1 MTWRAVFITLVAV
14 LLLGTGSPASAD
26 FDVVYPTGDEGF
38 EFNLGFGQHLAAF
51 WNLASNNDLFVFQ
64 ADAVSN
70 PLAASVFGSPFEF
83 AFWFQFIGFD
93 AFGRHVFN
101 VFGTQDLSSFFF
113 VEQVVF

>member
-1 MTWRAVFITLVAV
+1 MTWRAVFITSVAV

-51 WNLASNNDLFVFQ
+51 WNLAFDKDLFVFQ
-64 ADAVSN
+64 ADAVSD
-70 PLAASVFGSPFEF
+70 PLPTSVFGSSFEL

-101 VFGTQDLSSFFF
+101 VFGTQDLNSFFF

>member
-1 MTWRAVFITLVAV
+1 MARRAFVISVVTA
-14 LLLGTGSPASAD
+14 LLLALGASASAD
-26 FDVVYPTGDEGF
+26 FDVVYPTGDMGF

-51 WNLASNNDLFVFQ
+51 WNLAFDKDLFVFQ
-64 ADAVSN
+64 ADPVGD
-70 PLAASVFGSPFEF
+70 PLPASVFGSSFEL

-101 VFGTQDLSSFFF
+101 VFGTQDLTSFFF